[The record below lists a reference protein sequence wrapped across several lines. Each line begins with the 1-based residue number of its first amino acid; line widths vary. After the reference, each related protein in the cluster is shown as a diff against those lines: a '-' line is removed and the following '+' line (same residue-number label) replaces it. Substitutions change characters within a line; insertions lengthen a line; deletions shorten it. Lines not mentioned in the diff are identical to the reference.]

1 MKLFWGPD
9 LLICHGQKCGHISFV
24 CMYVCVCARACV
36 CSLFKGFRKL
46 FDKNGLIGQKASG
59 VMQCVIRTRRPFV
72 S

>member
-9 LLICHGQKCGHISFV
+9 LLICHRQKCGHISFV
-24 CMYVCVCARACV
+24 YVCVCVCV
-36 CSLFKGFRKL
+36 YVCPLFKGFRKL

-59 VMQCVIRTRRPFV
+59 VMQCVIHTRRPFV